1 MKTLSYYAM
10 SILLLH
16 NSLRL
21 SVKLQVLII
30 IIVLL
35 FSDHNNKT
43 NLAFGLVNFPQDL
56 ILSQN
61 EYDNLIRVRI
71 IY

>member
-10 SILLLH
+10 SILLLR
-16 NSLRL
+16 NCLRL

-35 FSDHNNKT
+35 FSDDNKT

>member
-10 SILLLH
+10 SILLLR
-16 NSLRL
+16 NSRRL
-21 SVKLQVLII
+21 SLKLQVLII

-35 FSDHNNKT
+35 FSDNNKT

-71 IY
+71 MN